1 MIFDKRKGSLLNYIQ
16 MPLNVTTP
24 YATNLGTGYKEDG
37 TPTYILSHIR
47 LTTFNIEDLVFSS
60 LSKDAIIETE
70 TPILEL
76 TDDNKIG
83 YGYQVTPTEIK
94 FGFVTVES
102 QRIDISSGK
111 ITKQMAK
118 FMLDKQL
125 RNIGNV
131 LERFVI
137 KELAQTQFDALCYYF
152 YKQGVDKIENNPI
165 IALINNEKW
174 YDITDEIQTNIK
186 KNNGQ
191 FDEKLAAMKIRTAK
205 MWSYVPGF

>member
-83 YGYQVTPTEIK
+83 YGYQVTPTE
-94 FGFVTVES
+94 S
-102 QRIDISSGK
+102 
-111 ITKQMAK
+111 
-118 FMLDKQL
+118 L
-125 RNIGNV
+125 V
-131 LERFVI
+131 L
-137 KELAQTQFDALCYYF
+137 LQ
-152 YKQGVDKIENNPI
+152 
-165 IALINNEKW
+165 
-174 YDITDEIQTNIK
+174 
-186 KNNGQ
+186 
-191 FDEKLAAMKIRTAK
+191 
-205 MWSYVPGF
+205 